1 MKGLYTYKKKGQS
14 VTNRRHTK
22 PKASMAE
29 EEFEPKFV
37 ETSHEDKR
45 RLIMLFFLETIQAP
59 PPEEWKGPGG
69 TVSKMIE
76 ALKFYKSQRRRIDI
90 FAFYKTDDTDE
101 ETE

>member
-1 MKGLYTYKKKGQS
+1 
-14 VTNRRHTK
+14 
-22 PKASMAE
+22 
-29 EEFEPKFV
+29 
-37 ETSHEDKR
+37 
-45 RLIMLFFLETIQAP
+45 MLFFLETIQAP